1 MNVDASIE
9 SCCPAFS
16 ASDIT
21 ADVGLNSFQ
30 TSGNSPGDL
39 QRCHVGILGLGTVGL
54 AVARRLTG
62 PDSIPHLTLTHLCDR
77 RARDKQ
83 ARQGAA
89 LAGLTWTDRFDDL
102 LASDIDIVIETI
114 PGSEPAVDYVR
125 AALLAGKSVVTSNKA
140 VIAHQGEKLLAL
152 AERQGRQLRFE
163 GAVGGAMP
171 IVRAL
176 GDGMAGDHVLRIDA
190 ILNGTSNVVLS
201 KMETTGCGMD
211 EAIAEACAS
220 GFAESDPS
228 EDLDGVDAAAKLAI
242 LCALAFNVRISPSA
256 IDTRSTSR
264 IGAVQFAKAK
274 LRGGTIRQL
283 AHAAFDRERRWL
295 EAWVSPTF
303 VPQATL
309 FSTIHGPRNAAII
322 SCAYAG
328 DIMLS
333 GQGAGGDATAVA
345 IIADVLTIA
354 RDRAAIVP
362 APVLAPARTIQG
374 FSDSSFAEAV

>member
-1 MNVDASIE
+1 M
-9 SCCPAFS
+9 
-16 ASDIT
+16 
-21 ADVGLNSFQ
+21 GLNSFQ

-39 QRCHVGILGLGTVGL
+39 QRCRVGILGLGTVGL

-62 PDSIPHLTLTHLCDR
+62 PDSVPHLTLTHLCDR

-83 ARQGAA
+83 ARQGDE
-89 LAGLTWTDRFDDL
+89 LASLTWTDRFDDL

-140 VIAHQGEKLLAL
+140 VIAHQGEKLQAL

-201 KMETTGCGMD
+201 RMETTGCGMD
-211 EAIAEACAS
+211 EAIAEACAA

-242 LCALAFNVRISPSA
+242 LCALAFNVRIAPSA
-256 IDTRSTSR
+256 IETRSTSR
-264 IGAVQFAKAK
+264 IGAAEFAKAK

-283 AHAAFDRERRWL
+283 AHAEFDRERRRL
-295 EAWVSPTF
+295 DAWVAPTF
-303 VPQATL
+303 VPYATL

-322 SCAYAG
+322 TCAYAG

-333 GQGAGGDATAVA
+333 GQGAGGDASAVA

-362 APVLAPARTIQG
+362 APVLVPARIIQG
-374 FSDSSFAEAV
+374 LSDSSFAEAV